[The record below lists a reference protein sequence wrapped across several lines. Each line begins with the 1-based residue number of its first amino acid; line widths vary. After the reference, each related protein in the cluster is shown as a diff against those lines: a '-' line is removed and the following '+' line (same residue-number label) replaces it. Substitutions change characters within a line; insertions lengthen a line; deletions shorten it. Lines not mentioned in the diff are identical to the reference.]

1 MVDRESVPARE
12 PEGAAD
18 VPPAHER
25 RADVPDPGRSGT
37 DGSDGSDGLGVFD
50 GPGLDGSASPPR
62 SRRLGVVT
70 FVLALVLLALDGL
83 AIALLAAD
91 VVGPAAVLALVTL
104 LASIVVGVVALIAVA
119 MRRGR
124 GWGVAAVLLSS
135 ASNPFVL
142 VWLIGRF
149 VSTV

>member
-1 MVDRESVPARE
+1 MVDREPVPARE
-12 PEGAAD
+12 PVGPDDDDDYGDDDVAVADGAGAA
-18 VPPAHER
+18 R
-25 RADVPDPGRSGT
+25 R
-37 DGSDGSDGLGVFD
+37 DGPDGLEVFD
-50 GPGLDGSASPPR
+50 GPGHDESTPAPR

-70 FVLALVLLALDGL
+70 FVLAVALLALDGL
-83 AIALLAAD
+83 ALGLLAAD

-124 GWGVAAVLLSS
+124 WWGVAALLLSVL
-135 ASNPFVL
+135 ANPFVL
-142 VWLIGRF
+142 VRLIGQF

>member
-1 MVDRESVPARE
+1 MVDREPVPARE
-12 PEGAAD
+12 PVGPDDDVADASVAEATGAA
-18 VPPAHER
+18 R
-25 RADVPDPGRSGT
+25 RDAP
-37 DGSDGSDGLGVFD
+37 DGLEVFD
-50 GPGLDGSASPPR
+50 GPGHDESSSPPR

-70 FVLALVLLALDGL
+70 FVLAVALLALDGL
-83 AIALLAAD
+83 ALGLLAAD

-124 GWGVAAVLLSS
+124 WWGVAAVLLSVL
-135 ASNPFVL
+135 ANPFVL
-142 VWLIGRF
+142 VWLVGQF

>member
-1 MVDRESVPARE
+1 MVDREPEPARE
-12 PEGAAD
+12 PVRPADGPADGVDAAGPD
-18 VPPAHER
+18 V
-25 RADVPDPGRSGT
+25 
-37 DGSDGSDGLGVFD
+37 DGLGVFD
-50 GPGLDGSASPPR
+50 GPGHDEAATPPR

-83 AIALLAAD
+83 ALGLLAAD

-124 GWGVAAVLLSS
+124 WWGVAALLLSVL
-135 ASNPFVL
+135 ANPFVL
-142 VWLIGRF
+142 VRLIGQF

>member
-1 MVDRESVPARE
+1 MVDREPVPARE
-12 PEGAAD
+12 PQGPDDDVHVAD
-18 VPPAHER
+18 DLAGDRP
-25 RADVPDPGRSGT
+25 
-37 DGSDGSDGLGVFD
+37 DGLHVFD
-50 GPGLDGSASPPR
+50 GPGHDESPALPR

-70 FVLALVLLALDGL
+70 FALALVLLALDGL
-83 AIALLAAD
+83 ALGLLAAD

-124 GWGVAAVLLSS
+124 RWGVAAVLLSVL
-135 ASNPFVL
+135 SNPFVL
-142 VWLIGRF
+142 VWLVGRF

>member
-18 VPPAHER
+18 VQPAHER
-25 RADVPDPGRSGT
+25 RADVPDPGRS
-37 DGSDGSDGLGVFD
+37 DPDGSDGLAVFD